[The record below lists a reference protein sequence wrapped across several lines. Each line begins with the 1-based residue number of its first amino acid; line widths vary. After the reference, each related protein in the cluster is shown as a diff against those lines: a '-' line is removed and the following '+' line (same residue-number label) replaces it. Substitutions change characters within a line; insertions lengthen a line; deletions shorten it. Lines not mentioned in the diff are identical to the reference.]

1 LNLNQVMLAEEDRD
15 GKGGFSRA
23 SSKMGFRFCGLRA
36 WQKLPSPFA
45 FLFNRMAATD
55 KETGMLRSAIL
66 AFAAVL
72 ILAAPAAAEDKPTL
86 TIYTYDAFA
95 ADYGPGPG
103 LKAGFEKTCSCSVD
117 FVAVDSSIGAL
128 RRVQLEGKTSK
139 ADILLGLDTS
149 LIAEASATGLFAPHG
164 LSFDALALP
173 SRWTDPTF
181 APVDFGY
188 FAFVYDKTKVANPP
202 TSFEALI
209 AEPQDFKVALEDP
222 RSDTPGLGLVLW
234 IKAAYGDKAAE
245 IWKGLKPHIATM
257 AQSWDDAYNLF
268 LRGETDM
275 ALSYTTSPA
284 YHAIAES
291 KPNYGY
297 ADFREGFYPQI
308 EIAGIL
314 KSSPHQALA
323 KQFLAWLVTADAQAV
338 IPETNWMY
346 PVVGTPPAGFPPPP
360 AKVLTLDP
368 GTIATNKSAWIDE
381 ALAAIR

>member
-1 LNLNQVMLAEEDRD
+1 
-15 GKGGFSRA
+15 
-23 SSKMGFRFCGLRA
+23 
-36 WQKLPSPFA
+36 
-45 FLFNRMAATD
+45 MAATD
-55 KETGMLRSAIL
+55 KDTGMLRSAIL

-72 ILAAPAAAEDKPTL
+72 TLAAPAAAEDKPTL

-103 LKAGFEKTCSCSVD
+103 LKAGFEKICNCSLN
-117 FVAVDSSIGAL
+117 FVGTDSSIGAL
-128 RRVQLEGKTSK
+128 RRVQLEGSSSK
-139 ADILLGLDTS
+139 ADIVLGLDTS
-149 LIAEASATGLFAPHG
+149 LIAEATATGLFAPHQ
-164 LSFDALALP
+164 LSFSGLTLP
-173 SRWTDPTF
+173 TPWTDPVF

-188 FAFVYDKTKVANPP
+188 FAFVYDKTRVANPP

-209 AEPQDFKVALEDP
+209 AEPPSFKIALEDP

-234 IKAAYGDKAAE
+234 IKAAYGDRAPQ

-268 LRGETDM
+268 LKGETDM

-297 ADFREGFYPQI
+297 GEFTEGFYPQI

-314 KSSPHQALA
+314 KSSAHQDLA
-323 KQFLAWLVTADAQAV
+323 RQFLSWLVSPDAQGV

-346 PVVGTPPAGFPPPP
+346 PLVGAPPQGFPPQPS
-360 AKVLTLDP
+360 KVLSLDP
-368 GTIATNKSAWIDE
+368 AAIAANKSAWIDE